1 MSTDIQK
8 ITDNTEFSYG
18 QILLIKNYLFMD
30 VHELD
35 GELKLFDAC
44 FEIAESWR
52 RLAFDRKNI
61 KPHDILLLK
70 HELNE
75 INLVSQGYSQ
85 NDAHDMTN
93 KLYNYAE
100 ASSEY
105 YRLLSIKTV
114 F

>member
-1 MSTDIQK
+1 M
-8 ITDNTEFSYG
+8 G
-18 QILLIKNYLFMD
+18 
-30 VHELD
+30 LD

-61 KPHDILLLK
+61 KSHDIILIK

-75 INLVSQGYSQ
+75 ISLVSQGYAQS
-85 NDAHDMTN
+85 DAHDITN

-100 ASSEY
+100 ESREF
-105 YRLLSIKTV
+105 YRLLNVKSGKKVPDLTINSGAIRKCDGRTH
-114 F
+114 